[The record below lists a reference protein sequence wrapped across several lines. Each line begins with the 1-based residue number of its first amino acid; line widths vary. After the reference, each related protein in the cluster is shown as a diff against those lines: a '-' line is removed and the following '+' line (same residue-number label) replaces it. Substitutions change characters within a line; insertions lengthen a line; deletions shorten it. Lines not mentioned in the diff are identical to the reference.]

1 MKNIKKAWLTTFLSI
16 SVIVL
21 GACGSDNTS
30 GESKEEKAQEVIIG
44 TGNDMLDIA
53 YINEKGK
60 LTGYDV
66 ELLRV
71 IDKRLEDVSFKFE
84 SMDFSNLLLNL
95 ETGKIDMIA
104 HNMAK
109 NKEREEKFLFNKQ
122 HYNAIPTHVVVNE
135 KNTDIQSIDDLSGK
149 KVGAVPTSNASLFFE
164 QYKKEHNLNT
174 EIVYIP
180 TNTDMTNQLK
190 TGRVDALFSFP
201 FSVKANNEKADAQQK
216 IVGDALLYT
225 DIYFLFNKK
234 DEELAAKIDGAVK
247 ELIEDGTISDLL
259 VEWFDED
266 YSDQLKD

>member
-1 MKNIKKAWLTTFLSI
+1 MKIIKKTWLTTLISI

-21 GACGSDNTS
+21 AACGSNDAS
-30 GESKEEKAQEVIIG
+30 GGSKENVQEIIIG

-53 YINEKGK
+53 YIDEKGK

-109 NKEREEKFLFNKQ
+109 NKEREEKFLFNEQ
-122 HYNAIPTHVVVNE
+122 HYNAIPTHVVVNK
-135 KNTDIQSIDDLSGK
+135 KNKDIHSIDDLSGK
-149 KVGAVPTSNASLFFE
+149 KVGVVPTSNASLFIE
-164 QYKKEHNLNT
+164 QYKKEHNLDT
-174 EIVYIP
+174 EILYIP
-180 TNTDMTNQLK
+180 TNTDITNQLK
-190 TGRVDALFSFP
+190 TGRIDALLSFP
-201 FSVKANNEKADAQQK
+201 FSVKANNEQADAQQK
-216 IVGDALLYT
+216 IVGEALLYT

-234 DEELAAKIDGAVK
+234 DKELAAKIDGAVN

>member
-1 MKNIKKAWLTTFLSI
+1 MKKVKKAWLTAFVSI
-16 SVIVL
+16 VAIVL
-21 GACGSDNTS
+21 SACGSDDTS
-30 GESKEEKAQEVIIG
+30 GGSKEKDAKEIVIG

-53 YINEKGK
+53 YIDEKGE

-71 IDKRLEDVSFKFE
+71 IDERLEDVSFKFE

-109 NKEREEKFLFNKQ
+109 NKEREEKFLFNEQ

-135 KNTDIQSIDDLSGK
+135 KNTDIQSIDDLAGK
-149 KVGAVPTSNASLFFE
+149 KVGVVPTSNASIFFE
-164 QYKKEHNLNT
+164 QYKKEHNLDT
-174 EIVYIP
+174 EILYIP
-180 TNTDMTNQLK
+180 TNTDITNQLK
-190 TGRVDALFSFP
+190 TGRIDALFSFP
-201 FSVKANNEKADAQQK
+201 FSVKANNEQADAQQK
-216 IVGDALLYT
+216 IVGDPLLYT
-225 DIYFLFNKK
+225 DIYFMFNKK

-247 ELIEDGTISDLL
+247 ELIEDGTISELL